1 MSCDFGFAWRPSS
14 MLGSWPAPPLG
25 RRWRRHRYSVGPP
38 AARSTDAA
46 KDTNRL
52 PRERTLPASKRVVHA
67 DRVSK
72 RATARRPMK
81 PLAFR
86 SNAPAGHWW
95 EPTENSN
102 PTNDMHPGRRRCFY
116 LAVLKSGNR
125 ASGRPPRAQS
135 DKRSVRGK
143 QGSNDGLTQN
153 LYPASKPREGT
164 GRGPH
169 AGISGANGTKI
180 IAAVSHLETR
190 PRWRQGSSRDR
201 STPGR

>member
-1 MSCDFGFAWRPSS
+1 MGGDG
-14 MLGSWPAPPLG
+14 GG
-25 RRWRRHRYSVGPP
+25 IVIPP
-38 AARSTDAA
+38 AR
-46 KDTNRL
+46 RL
-52 PRERTLPASKRVVHA
+52 PGAPMPQRTRTGFHASGPCPQANAMVVVIRRHA

-72 RATARRPMK
+72 LATARRPMK

-95 EPTENSN
+95 EPTKNSN
-102 PTNDMHPGRRRCFY
+102 PTKHMHLGRRRCFY

-135 DKRSVRGK
+135 DKRSVRAK

-180 IAAVSHLETR
+180 IAAVSHLGTR